1 MVSSPVKRVSVEPLD
16 GSFGADRG
24 RRIVVAF
31 VPGREGIPDRLELRP
46 LGTRRAE
53 SLAVVDVYRYALRCR
68 VGRDLLE
75 RARARK
81 AAKAVRL
88 AAQRQQR
95 AERRLVITKK
105 LE

>member
-1 MVSSPVKRVSVEPLD
+1 M
-16 GSFGADRG
+16 
-24 RRIVVAF
+24 
-31 VPGREGIPDRLELRP
+31 
-46 LGTRRAE
+46 RRAE

>member
-1 MVSSPVKRVSVEPLD
+1 MVSSPVKRVSVAPLD
-16 GSFGADRG
+16 GSFDQDRG

-31 VPGREGIPDRLELRP
+31 IPGREGIADRLELRP

-75 RARARK
+75 RARERKARK
-81 AAKAVRL
+81 AQRL
-88 AAQRQQR
+88 AAARQAR
-95 AERRLVITKK
+95 AEKRL
-105 LE
+105 LRED